1 MHCGPL
7 RRTRRLAFPLALAAA
22 LGAALAGVGAS
33 AQPATQP
40 TAEPAAHPAPKAVKI
55 GVYINPPFVVKE
67 GGVYSGMAIEL
78 WQKVATEL
86 ALVSQYQEFP
96 NATEL
101 VKATADGA
109 VEAAVSNISITTSR
123 AQAVDFTQP
132 WFDAG
137 LRVMVHADSGVGF
150 KEVMSGLRD
159 AGHLANFAW
168 LAVAILAATVLITAF
183 DRRLDADFHP
193 RWRDGLAENFHH
205 VIALAIKGEA
215 KRKNLFGWAG
225 RIGQGLWLLFSVA
238 VIAYVASSITS
249 VMTAAH
255 IANRINSVT
264 DLEGRMVGVR
274 RGSVA
279 ENAIK
284 MFDVRTR
291 TFNHVEDAAAALV
304 RREIAAVVDDNPLLE
319 YFAHTHPDLP
329 LDVVGNTFHPDKYGF
344 AFTPGSTLTKP
355 VSLRI
360 IGLEESGEIERL
372 RARYFGFK
380 P

>member
-1 MHCGPL
+1 MLPGLL
-7 RRTRRLAFPLALAAA
+7 RRMKSLAPPLAFM
-22 LGAALAGVGAS
+22 AALACLLAGGSAL
-33 AQPATQP
+33 AQPAAQ
-40 TAEPAAHPAPKAVKI
+40 PAATPAPRVVKI
-55 GVYINPPFVVKE
+55 GVYINPPFVMKE
-67 GGVYSGMAIEL
+67 GDGYTGMAMEL
-78 WQKVATEL
+78 WQKVASEM
-86 ALVSQYQEFP
+86 AFVPQYREFANP
-96 NATEL
+96 AEL
-101 VKATADGA
+101 VKAVAEGTVD
-109 VEAAVSNISITTSR
+109 VAASNVSITTSHAR
-123 AQAVDFTQP
+123 MVDFTQP

-137 LRVMVHADSGVGF
+137 LRVMVHAGSNVGLM
-150 KEVMSGLRD
+150 EVIGGMRD

-168 LAVAILAATVLITAF
+168 LAIAILATTVLITAF
-183 DRRLDADFHP
+183 DRRLDAEFHK

-215 KRKNLFGWAG
+215 NRKNLFGWAG
-225 RIGQGLWLLFSVA
+225 RIGEGLWLLFSVA

-255 IANRINSVT
+255 IANRINSVS
-264 DLEGRMVGVR
+264 DLQGRIVGVR

-279 ENAIK
+279 ENAMK
-284 MFDVRTR
+284 TFDVRAR
-291 TFNHVEDAAAALV
+291 TFNHLAEAADALV

-319 YFAHTHPDLP
+319 YFTHTHPDLP

-344 AFTPGSTLTKP
+344 AFIPGSALTKP

-360 IGLEESGEIERL
+360 VGLEENGEVEKL